1 MTIVELTPVMMRW
14 SLGADDLVAYTANQL
29 HMFSADKRS
38 DQIRRLSPHMKE
50 TINRVERCFQNI
62 RRKYFFDGENTLF
75 NHLHGDH
82 YAMYLYYLSNTVYR
96 SGRDEELA
104 QYLFLLNKALHG
116 IDLFY
121 AVSMPEVFLLIHPV
135 GTVLGNATYGNY
147 FVAYQNCGIG
157 SLEDGRYPVFE
168 GENVLF
174 ARTSVLGNCHVGRN
188 VVFGANA
195 FVLDSDIPSDCTV
208 VGSYPNH
215 RTLSLSKSVIER
227 MFR

>member
-1 MTIVELTPVMMRW
+1 
-14 SLGADDLVAYTANQL
+14 
-29 HMFSADKRS
+29 
-38 DQIRRLSPHMKE
+38 MKE
-50 TINRVERCFQNI
+50 ALNRVERCFQNI
-62 RRKYFFDGENTLF
+62 RRKYFFDGQNTLF

-82 YAMYLYYLSNTVYR
+82 YAIYLYYLSNTIYR

-104 QYLFLLNKALHG
+104 QQLFLLNKTLHG

-147 FVAYQNCGIG
+147 FAAYQNCGIG

-174 ARTSVLGNCHVGRN
+174 ARTSVLGNCHVGHN

-195 FVLDSDIPSDCTV
+195 FVLNSDIPSDCTV

-215 RTLSLSKSVIER
+215 RILSLTKGVIER
-227 MFR
+227 MFM

>member
-1 MTIVELTPVMMRW
+1 MDVFTVTPALMRW
-14 SLGADDLVAYTANQL
+14 SLGADDLAAYTAHQL
-29 HMFSADKRS
+29 HMFAAGKRLNH
-38 DQIRRLSPHMKE
+38 IRRLSPHMKE
-50 TINRVERCFQNI
+50 AINRVERCFQNI
-62 RRKYFFDGENTLF
+62 RRKYFFDGQNTLF

-82 YAMYLYYLSNTVYR
+82 YAIYLYYLANTVYL

-104 QYLFLLNKALHG
+104 QQLFLLSKTLHG

-121 AVSMPEVFLLIHPV
+121 AVNMPEVFLLIHPV

-168 GENVLF
+168 GETVLF
-174 ARTSVLGNCHVGRN
+174 ANTSVLGSCHVGRN
-188 VVFGANA
+188 VVFGANT
-195 FVLDSDIPSDCTV
+195 FILNSEIPSDCTV

-215 RTLSLSKSVIER
+215 RTLPLTKRVIER